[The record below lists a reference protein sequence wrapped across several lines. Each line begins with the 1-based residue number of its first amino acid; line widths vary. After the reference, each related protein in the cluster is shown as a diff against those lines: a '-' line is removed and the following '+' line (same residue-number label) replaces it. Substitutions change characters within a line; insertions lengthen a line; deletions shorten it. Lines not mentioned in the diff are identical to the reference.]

1 MNEVE
6 SVRLGI
12 IGTGGISQLHVKQ
25 LKEIKSARIIAVTD
39 PNPDNRRRLIDK
51 FNLEQISEFDHHQD
65 MLETVLMDAVLIC
78 SPHTLHYQQVVD
90 SIHHGCHVLIEK
102 PMACSLE
109 EAEQLIDLAKKANK
123 ILQVSYQRHFEPAFL
138 YIREAISSG
147 KIGKLTSI
155 TASLYQDW
163 KHLTTGTWRQN
174 PSLSGGGMLMDSGS
188 HIVDVLLW
196 TTGLKPLEVESKLE
210 QHHTAVEQDS
220 FTTIRFENNVVAGL
234 NIVGNAPCWHETYV
248 FCGENGAIF
257 YDNGKIVLRPLGKEA
272 IVPEL
277 HPQTTNSDKSFIDAI
292 LGVHEVKVRGEFAK
306 EVVALTERIY
316 KAAGYQPI
324 TSIK

>member
-1 MNEVE
+1 ME
-6 SVRLGI
+6 SVRVGI
-12 IGTGGISQLHVKQ
+12 IGTGGISNVHVKQ
-25 LKEIKSARIIAVTD
+25 LMEINTAQIVAVAD
-39 PNPDNRRRLIDK
+39 PSLENRKQLIGK
-51 FNLEQISEFDHHQD
+51 FNLEQIVEFNDHQD
-65 MLETVLMDAVLIC
+65 MLETIPMDAVLIC

-102 PMACSLE
+102 PMACSLD
-109 EAEQLIDLAKKANK
+109 EAEQLIELAKKAK
-123 ILQVSYQRHFEPAFL
+123 RVLQVSYQRHFEPSFL
-138 YIREAISSG
+138 YIREALSNG
-147 KIGKLTSI
+147 TIGKLTSV

-196 TTGLKPLEVESKLE
+196 TTGLKPLEVECKLE
-210 QHHTAVEQDS
+210 KHLTHVELDS

-257 YDNGKIVLRPLGKEA
+257 YDNGKIVLRRLGNEA
-272 IVPEL
+272 IIPEL
-277 HPQTTNSDKSFIDAI
+277 PPQTNNSDKSFIDAI
-292 LGVHEVKVRGEFAK
+292 LGSTEVKVPGEFAK
-306 EVVALTERIY
+306 EVVALTEQIY
-316 KAAGYQPI
+316 RAAGYQAV
-324 TSIK
+324 TSEK

>member
-1 MNEVE
+1 VKQLV

-12 IGTGGISQLHVKQ
+12 IGTGGISHLHVQQIGEVKNAQ
-25 LKEIKSARIIAVTD
+25 IVAVAD
-39 PNPDNRRRLIDK
+39 PSQENRRHLIKK
-51 FNLEQISEFDHHQD
+51 FNLEQIAEFNHHQD
-65 MLETVLMDAVLIC
+65 MLEKVSMDAVLIC
-78 SPHTLHYQQVVD
+78 SPHTLHYQQAAD
-90 SIHHGCHVLIEK
+90 SINHGCHVLIEK
-102 PMACSLE
+102 PMACSVI

-123 ILQVSYQRHFEPAFL
+123 VLQVSYQRHFEPAFL
-138 YIREAISSG
+138 YIKEAISSG

-163 KHLTTGTWRQN
+163 NHLTTGTWRQN
-174 PSLSGGGMLMDSGS
+174 PALSGGGMLMDSGS

-196 TTGLKPLEVESKLE
+196 TTGLKPLDLESKIE
-210 QHHTAVEQDS
+210 NHQTPVEQDS
-220 FTTIRFENNVVAGL
+220 FTTITFENNVVAGL
-234 NIVGNAPCWHETYV
+234 NIVGNAPCWNETYV

-277 HPQTTNSDKSFIDAI
+277 PPRTTNSDKSFIDAI
-292 LGVHEVKVRGEFAK
+292 LGLQNVMVPGEFAK

-324 TSIK
+324 TLVK